1 MSDLLHLKRP
11 VRLFAL
17 LMALCYFWLSA
28 ATSFQHTHRPGDD
41 ADETPAVS
49 VTLAARQRV
58 SGPSKSDRSAA
69 KIRAA
74 RHCAACEW
82 QAANVSPALPVLQWN
97 FTPSAAPRAVTL
109 MPRYLR
115 LPVLAPSSRG
125 PPCA

>member
-11 VRLFAL
+11 TRLFAL
-17 LMALCYFWLSA
+17 LMTLCYFWLSA

-41 ADETPAVS
+41 MDETPAVS
-49 VTLAARQRV
+49 VSVTANKCVAG
-58 SGPSKSDRSAA
+58 SAKSYQSTA
-69 KIRAA
+69 KIRSAK
-74 RHCAACEW
+74 HCTACEW
-82 QAANVSPALPVLQWN
+82 QAANVSPALPVIRWN

-115 LPVLAPSSRG
+115 LPVFAPSSRG